1 MSVANMAQLANW
13 TVGNALGVYYQHA
26 AHRLPLADSS
36 LPALT
41 TDRPLHFFRGMLH
54 FRPAPPF
61 LNTLQTSGFRPLV
74 FSFPTSG
81 EGNLLRQWR
90 ENTADVIRHF
100 IGRPEALGE
109 KPIFCGHSAG
119 GLTVYALA
127 AMADGGDLVAIRNEC
142 PGLENVAV
150 VAMERLA
157 ERLSRDALFVTIAA
171 PHHGVRLTRIGRC
184 VNRFLIEPRL
194 PLLFSGITKS
204 NLEAV
209 HRRFRRRPE
218 DVIDANLVSSLGTPF
233 YHGGSVSR
241 LSSLVVQQGMRVF
254 SPLLDHECVNDGI
267 VPMDA
272 AVLEGPAQVFA
283 PFDHLKLVE
292 MPEAA
297 LTLADLIRQVDPF
310 AEKLS

>member
-1 MSVANMAQLANW
+1 MAQLANW

-26 AHRLPLADSS
+26 AHRLTVNGTS

-54 FRPAPPF
+54 FRPSPPF
-61 LNTLQTSGFRPLV
+61 LNTLHSSGYRPQV
-74 FSFPTSG
+74 FSFPSHG

-90 ENTADVIRHF
+90 ENTGDVIRHF
-100 IGRPEALGE
+100 IASPEALGE
-109 KPIFCGHSAG
+109 RPVFCGHSAG
-119 GLTVYALA
+119 GLTVYTLA
-127 AMADGGDLVAIRNEC
+127 AMADGGDLGAIRKEC
-142 PGLENVAV
+142 PGLETVPVA
-150 VAMERLA
+150 AMERLA
-157 ERLSRDALFVTIAA
+157 ERLARDALFVTIAA

-184 VNRFLIEPRL
+184 VNRLLIEPRL
-194 PLLFSGITKS
+194 PRLFSGITKS
-204 NLEAV
+204 SLEAV

-218 DVIDANLVSSLGTPF
+218 EVIDANLVSSLGTPS

-241 LSSLVVQQGMRVF
+241 LSSLVIQQGMRVF
-254 SPLLDHECVNDGI
+254 SPFLDHMCVNDGI

-292 MPEAA
+292 VPEAA